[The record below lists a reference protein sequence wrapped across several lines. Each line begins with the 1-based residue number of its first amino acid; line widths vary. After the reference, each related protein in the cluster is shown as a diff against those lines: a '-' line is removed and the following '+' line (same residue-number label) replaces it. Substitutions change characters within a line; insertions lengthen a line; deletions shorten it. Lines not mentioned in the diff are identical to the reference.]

1 MADGNT
7 HDRIG
12 LYCLA
17 PVVAGSLITTRSPE
31 LSGAIASGYAIGIC
45 WLSPD
50 LDCKSNPYR
59 RWGLLR
65 WLWFPYRK
73 LMKHRGLSHW
83 IIFGTLSRLLYLSIP
98 LIAIAITL
106 VKTTPSINW
115 LQVFAIVYDACFKY
129 GLLAIAFAAGLELSA
144 WVHLFLDGIL
154 FPFGGDRKH
163 KTTTPNRKTKMR
175 TLFLGYFLGLASG
188 IGATLIFLFLAIAG
202 GDAQIRSERHN
213 PDIYNQPTQNNVQQ
227 VP

>member
-31 LSGAIASGYAIGIC
+31 LSAAIASGYAIGIC

-65 WLWFPYRK
+65 WVWYPYRK

-98 LIAIAITL
+98 LIAIVLTL
-106 VKTTPSINW
+106 VKTTPNINW
-115 LQVFAIVYDACFKY
+115 LQIAAIAYDACFKY
-129 GLLAIAFAAGLELSA
+129 GLLAIAFVGGLELSA

-154 FPFGGDRKH
+154 LPFGGDRKH
-163 KTTTPNRKTKMR
+163 KTSTPKKKNKMR
-175 TLFLGYFLGLASG
+175 TLFTVYFAGIISG
-188 IGATLIFLFLAIAG
+188 VVATIVFALVAIAG

-213 PDIYNQPTQNNVQQ
+213 QLYNQSTQNNVQQ